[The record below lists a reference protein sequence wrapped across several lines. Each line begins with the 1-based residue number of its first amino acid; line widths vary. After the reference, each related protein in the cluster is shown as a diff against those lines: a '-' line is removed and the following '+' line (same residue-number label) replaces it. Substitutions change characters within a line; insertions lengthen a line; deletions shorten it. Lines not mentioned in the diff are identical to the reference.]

1 MAESVDRS
9 AIAAGDLTVVGR
21 LCRVKR
27 VAVVG
32 SGGAGKSTLARE
44 LGQRTGIPVI
54 HLDEHFWKPG
64 WVATA
69 AEEWRAVQN
78 DLLAADCWIVD
89 GNYGGTSTFAS
100 PGLTPSSCWRCQ
112 GSDV

>member
-1 MAESVDRS
+1 
-9 AIAAGDLTVVGR
+9 VVGR

-54 HLDEHFWKPG
+54 HLALGLLYPL
-64 WVATA
+64 
-69 AEEWRAVQN
+69 AVR
-78 DLLAADCWIVD
+78 
-89 GNYGGTSTFAS
+89 G
-100 PGLTPSSCWRCQ
+100 
-112 GSDV
+112 